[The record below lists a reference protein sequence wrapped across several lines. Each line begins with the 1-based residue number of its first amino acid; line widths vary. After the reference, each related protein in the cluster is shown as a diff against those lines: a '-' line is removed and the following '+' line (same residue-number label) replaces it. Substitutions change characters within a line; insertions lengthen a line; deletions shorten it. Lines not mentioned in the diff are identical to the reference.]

1 MSHTLTS
8 PEAAISAIAEAFAP
22 DGHCRIQVR
31 EERAFSQGTFLDL
44 GNVAVPGWSDDELD
58 AAQALLNGEYEW
70 TTPKATNFTRDLV
83 AALGAPAN
91 KDKARRS
98 VDGLG
103 GVAIRLGLAHPV
115 FDPVAL
121 STMPFRHATTV
132 ISDTSGV
139 VQGGL
144 SFVAQNLHP
153 AARLKVPSVVQMEI
167 VNTSDRFMSNRRRG
181 DRAKRYDMLMDH
193 MNSQAAQRVLLQ
205 LELRSSVELE
215 RTFLFGDPLRAAFKK
230 DEEQDVRELNLSVPV
245 RSYADRL
252 ILEAARQHQ
261 AQVSP
266 GHRVMLLTSD
276 QGLARMA
283 ITEGLPPLYFSSAK
297 ADALFGRTHTGSN
310 LQPFGGG
317 LKATSFAAILW
328 ELATI
333 FGTARLCAADG
344 TPRVSIHA
352 IGDDFAWTPYQSQ
365 DDLLWMERH
374 QVSGGQPT
382 GTPATGAPQVE
393 TGGPDA
399 RATDGA
405 AEADAPVAN
414 VSAKGP
420 EAADVAEGQP
430 ADHAAATN
438 TERDGKDEDPAATA
452 DAAPPRLL
460 EASGDERAP
469 DPASPTPRGAGRLRE
484 AVRERDARVAKET
497 GSEVEATEN
506 VTDRVGGKAPLYK
519 MSVDSLFRLIEELD
533 RQQTLPET
541 RVMVIIDAQ
550 KTSGLAD
557 YRRFLQS
564 GEAVTSEGDSWR
576 AGRSLRAIST
586 ALANAD
592 ADALAEALEVFP
604 AFQSLHALLSGAGVG
619 EAVPMREVYKRAE
632 ATFVMLAEVTMLGAP
647 VFGKGFF
654 QTLARPSD
662 EEFAAHA
669 IEAFSKLPKEGGWAS
684 SGQWLEELIEH
695 HGIHPIVARR
705 RLDSAAER
713 GLLGRFFEGST
724 TDVKMD
730 RHVVRVLS
738 TSEGVPQLK
747 TDYLYRGD
755 FLMPG
760 RGASSLRIVEAGNEP
775 A

>member
-1 MSHTLTS
+1 MTHVLTS
-8 PEAAISAIAEAFAP
+8 PQAAMGTLAEAFAP
-22 DGHCRIQVR
+22 TGLCKILVR
-31 EERAFSQGTFLDL
+31 EERAFSKGTFLDF
-44 GNVAVPGWSDDELD
+44 GEVMVPGWADDELEPER
-58 AAQALLNGEYEW
+58 ALLNGEYEW
-70 TTPKATNFTRDLV
+70 TLPSQTAFTQALI
-83 AALGAPAN
+83 AALATETKPSDT
-91 KDKARRS
+91 DKARRI
-98 VDGLG
+98 VDSLG
-103 GVAIRLGLAHPV
+103 GVAIRLGLTHPV

-121 STMPFRHATTV
+121 SSMPFRQATTI

-144 SFVAQNLHP
+144 SFVARNLHP

-181 DRAKRYDMLMDH
+181 EKARRYDMLMDH
-193 MNSQAAQRVLLQ
+193 MSSQAAQRVLLQ

-230 DEEQDVRELNLSVPV
+230 DEEQDLKDLNLSVPV

-283 ITEGLPPLYFSSAK
+283 ITEGLPPLYFNSAK

-310 LQPFGGG
+310 LNPFDGG
-317 LKATSFAAILW
+317 LAATSFAAILW

-333 FGTARLCAADG
+333 FGTARLCSSDG

-352 IGDDFAWTPYQSQ
+352 IGDEFAWTPYQSQ
-365 DDLLWMERH
+365 DDLLW
-374 QVSGGQPT
+374 
-382 GTPATGAPQVE
+382 VE
-393 TGGPDA
+393 THQPRTGL
-399 RATDGA
+399 
-405 AEADAPVAN
+405 PV
-414 VSAKGP
+414 S
-420 EAADVAEGQP
+420 EAAGREPDVKAP
-430 ADHAAATN
+430 ALP
-438 TERDGKDEDPAATA
+438 G
-452 DAAPPRLL
+452 PR
-460 EASGDERAP
+460 R
-469 DPASPTPRGAGRLRE
+469 RGAESLRE
-484 AVRERDARVAKET
+484 AVREREAKMAEVSSDPVSVAVDD
-497 GSEVEATEN
+497 GSNRTS
-506 VTDRVGGKAPLYK
+506 GKSPLYK

-533 RQQTLPET
+533 RQQTVSEA

-564 GEAVTSEGDSWR
+564 GDAVTFDGDNWH
-576 AGRSLRAIST
+576 AKPPIRAIST

-592 ADALAEALEVFP
+592 AEALAQALQVFP
-604 AFQSLHALLSGAGVG
+604 AFMSLRDMLAQAAIG
-619 EAVPMREVYKRAE
+619 EPVPMREIYKRAE

-647 VFGKGFF
+647 VSGKGFF
-654 QTLARPSD
+654 QTLTRPSD
-662 EEFAAHA
+662 EEFAQHA
-669 IEAFSKLPKEGGWAS
+669 IQAFSTLPKEGGWAS

-695 HGIHPIVARR
+695 HGIHPLVSRR
-705 RLDSAAER
+705 RLDSASER
-713 GLLGRFFEGST
+713 GLIGRYFEGST

-730 RHVVRVLS
+730 RHVIRVLS

-760 RGASSLRIVEAGNEP
+760 RGSSSLRIVEAGNEP

>member
-1 MSHTLTS
+1 MSHVLTS
-8 PEAAISAIAEAFAP
+8 PQAATETLAEAFAP
-22 DGHCRIQVR
+22 DGHCRLQVR
-31 EERAFSQGTFLDL
+31 EERAFSNGTFLEFGD
-44 GNVAVPGWSDDELD
+44 VMVPGWKDDELEPER
-58 AAQALLNGEYEW
+58 ALLNGEYEW
-70 TTPKATNFTRDLV
+70 TLPTVTAFTKDLI
-83 AALGAPAN
+83 AALATETKPADA
-91 KDKARRS
+91 DKARRI
-98 VDGLG
+98 VDALG
-103 GVAIRLGLAHPV
+103 GVAIRLGLTHPV

-121 STMPFRHATTV
+121 SSMPFRQATTI

-181 DRAKRYDMLMDH
+181 EKAKRYDMLMDH
-193 MNSQAAQRVLLQ
+193 MSSQAAQRVLLQ

-230 DEEQDVRELNLSVPV
+230 DEEQDVKDLNLSVPV

-297 ADALFGRTHTGSN
+297 AEALFGRTHTGSN
-310 LQPFGGG
+310 LRPFDGG
-317 LKATSFAAILW
+317 LTATSFAAILW

-333 FGTARLCAADG
+333 FGTVRLCAADG

-352 IGDDFAWTPYQSQ
+352 IGDGFAWTPYQSQ
-365 DDLLWMERH
+365 DDLLWMETH
-374 QVSGGQPT
+374 QSRSE
-382 GTPATGAPQVE
+382 PAVTILAP
-393 TGGPDA
+393 P
-399 RATDGA
+399 
-405 AEADAPVAN
+405 
-414 VSAKGP
+414 SAG
-420 EAADVAEGQP
+420 
-430 ADHAAATN
+430 
-438 TERDGKDEDPAATA
+438 ATA
-452 DAAPPRLL
+452 DTDETEQPAAPR
-460 EASGDERAP
+460 RA
-469 DPASPTPRGAGRLRE
+469 AERLRE
-484 AVRERDARVAKET
+484 AVRERDARVADKATPRADGNPEES
-497 GSEVEATEN
+497 SEKVS
-506 VTDRVGGKAPLYK
+506 GKAPLYK

-533 RQQTLPET
+533 RQQSVPEA

-564 GEAVTSEGDSWR
+564 GDAVTFEGDRWH
-576 AGRSLRAIST
+576 AGPTIRAIST

-592 ADALAEALEVFP
+592 AEALAQALEVFP
-604 AFQSLHALLSGAGVG
+604 AFVSLRNMLSRAAVG
-619 EAVPMREVYKRAE
+619 EPVPVREVYKRAD

-647 VFGKGFF
+647 VIGKGFF
-654 QTLARPSD
+654 QTLTRPSD
-662 EEFAAHA
+662 EEFAQHA
-669 IEAFSKLPKEGGWAS
+669 IDAFSKLPKEGGWAS

-695 HGIHPIVARR
+695 HGIHPLVARR
-705 RLDSAAER
+705 RLDSASER
-713 GLLGRFFEGST
+713 GLVGRYFEGST

-730 RHVVRVLS
+730 RHVIRVLS

-760 RGASSLRIVEAGNEP
+760 RGSSSLRIAEAGNEP

>member
-1 MSHTLTS
+1 MIHVLTS
-8 PEAAISAIAEAFAP
+8 PQAATEALAAAFAP
-22 DGHCRIQVR
+22 HGRCRLQVR
-31 EERAFSQGTFLDL
+31 EERAFSKGIFLDF
-44 GNVAVPGWSDDELD
+44 GHVVVPGWNDDELEPER
-58 AAQALLNGEYEW
+58 ALLNGEYEW
-70 TTPKATNFTRDLV
+70 TLPDVSAFTKDLI
-83 AALGAPAN
+83 AALATEA
-91 KDKARRS
+91 KAADVDKARRI
-98 VDGLG
+98 VDALG
-103 GVAIRLGLAHPV
+103 GVAIRLGLTHPV

-121 STMPFRHATTV
+121 SSMPFRHATTI

-181 DRAKRYDMLMDH
+181 EKAKRYDMLMDH
-193 MNSQAAQRVLLQ
+193 MSSQAAQRVLLQ

-230 DEEQDVRELNLSVPV
+230 DEEQDVKDLNLSVPV

-297 ADALFGRTHTGSN
+297 AEALFGRTHTGSN
-310 LQPFGGG
+310 LRPFDGG
-317 LKATSFAAILW
+317 LTATSFAAILW

-333 FGTARLCAADG
+333 FGSARLCATDG
-344 TPRVSIHA
+344 TPRVTIHA

-365 DDLLWMERH
+365 DDLLWMETH
-374 QVSGGQPT
+374 QSGG
-382 GTPATGAPQVE
+382 GAAAPAPPPAGA
-393 TGGPDA
+393 
-399 RATDGA
+399 ATDKQ
-405 AEADAPVAN
+405 APE
-414 VSAKGP
+414 P
-420 EAADVAEGQP
+420 Q
-430 ADHAAATN
+430 
-438 TERDGKDEDPAATA
+438 
-452 DAAPPRLL
+452 AAPRRSA
-460 EASGDERAP
+460 E
-469 DPASPTPRGAGRLRE
+469 RLRQ
-484 AVRERDARVAKET
+484 AVRERGAMT
-497 GSEVEATEN
+497 VEAAAAP
-506 VTDRVGGKAPLYK
+506 TDVGGDDGAERTIGKSPLYK
-519 MSVDSLFRLIEELD
+519 MSVDSLFRLVEELD
-533 RQQTLPET
+533 RQQNVSEA

-564 GEAVTSEGDSWR
+564 GDAVTFEDDSWHAR
-576 AGRSLRAIST
+576 PSLRPIST

-592 ADALAEALEVFP
+592 AEALAQALEVFP
-604 AFQSLHALLSGAGVG
+604 AFVSLRDMLARAAVG
-619 EAVPMREVYKRAE
+619 EPVPVREVYKRAE
-632 ATFVMLAEVTMLGAP
+632 ATFVMLAEVTMLGSP
-647 VFGKGFF
+647 VVGKGFF
-654 QTLARPSD
+654 QTLTRPSD
-662 EEFAAHA
+662 EEFARHA

-695 HGIHPIVARR
+695 HGIHPLVARR
-705 RLDSAAER
+705 RLDSASER
-713 GLLGRFFEGST
+713 GLVSRYFEGST

-730 RHVVRVLS
+730 RHVIRVLS

-760 RGASSLRIVEAGNEP
+760 RGSSSLRIAEAGNEP

>member
-1 MSHTLTS
+1 MRGARWAAGHLGDRPVNHVLTS
-8 PEAAISAIAEAFAP
+8 PQAATETLAAAFAP
-22 DGHCRIQVR
+22 DGHCRLQVR
-31 EERAFSQGTFLDL
+31 EERAFSKGIFLDI
-44 GNVAVPGWSDDELD
+44 GDVVVPGWSDDELEPER
-58 AAQALLNGEYEW
+58 ALLNGEYEW
-70 TTPKATNFTRDLV
+70 TLPDVSAFTKDLI
-83 AALGAPAN
+83 AALATEA
-91 KDKARRS
+91 KAVDADKARRI
-98 VDGLG
+98 VDALG
-103 GVAIRLGLAHPV
+103 GVAIRLGLTHPV

-121 STMPFRHATTV
+121 SSMPFRHATTI

-181 DRAKRYDMLMDH
+181 EKAKRYDMLMDH
-193 MNSQAAQRVLLQ
+193 ISSQAAQRVLLQ

-230 DEEQDVRELNLSVPV
+230 DEEQDVKDLNLSVPV

-297 ADALFGRTHTGSN
+297 AEALFGRTHTGSN
-310 LQPFGGG
+310 LRPFDGG
-317 LKATSFAAILW
+317 LTATSFAAILW

-333 FGTARLCAADG
+333 FGSARLCATDG
-344 TPRVSIHA
+344 TPHVTIHA

-365 DDLLWMERH
+365 DDLLWMETH
-374 QVSGGQPT
+374 QPGSGPTRPAPVSSP
-382 GTPATGAPQVE
+382 
-393 TGGPDA
+393 A
-399 RATDGA
+399 RAATD
-405 AEADAPVAN
+405 DKAP
-414 VSAKGP
+414 
-420 EAADVAEGQP
+420 ELQ
-430 ADHAAATN
+430 
-438 TERDGKDEDPAATA
+438 R
-452 DAAPPRLL
+452 APPRAA
-460 EASGDERAP
+460 E
-469 DPASPTPRGAGRLRE
+469 RLRE
-484 AVRERDARVAKET
+484 AVRERGTET
-497 GSEVEATEN
+497 PAVPAGAGRDDGAERTS
-506 VTDRVGGKAPLYK
+506 GKSPLYK

-533 RQQTLPET
+533 RQQTVSEA

-564 GEAVTSEGDSWR
+564 GDAVTFEDDSWH
-576 AGRSLRAIST
+576 AGPSLRAIST

-592 ADALAEALEVFP
+592 ADALAQALEVFP
-604 AFQSLHALLSGAGVG
+604 SFVALRDALARAAVG
-619 EAVPMREVYKRAE
+619 EPVPVREIYKRAE
-632 ATFVMLAEVTMLGAP
+632 ATFVMFAEVTMLGAS
-647 VFGKGFF
+647 VVGKGFF
-654 QTLARPSD
+654 QTLTRPSD
-662 EEFAAHA
+662 EEFARHA

-695 HGIHPIVARR
+695 HGIHPLVARR
-705 RLDSAAER
+705 RLDSASER
-713 GLLGRFFEGST
+713 GLVGRYFEGST

-730 RHVVRVLS
+730 RHVIRVLS

-760 RGASSLRIVEAGNEP
+760 RGSSSLRIAEANDEP

>member
-8 PEAAISAIAEAFAP
+8 PQAATAALAEAFAP
-22 DGHCRIQVR
+22 DGRCRIQVC
-31 EERAFSQGTFLDL
+31 EERAFSKGTFLEL
-44 GNVAVPGWSDDELD
+44 GDVMVPGWKDEELEPE
-58 AAQALLNGEYEW
+58 QALLNGEYEW
-70 TTPKATNFTRDLV
+70 TLPDVAAFTRDLI
-83 AALGAPAN
+83 AALATEAKPADA
-91 KDKARRS
+91 DKARRI
-98 VDGLG
+98 VDALG
-103 GVAIRLGLAHPV
+103 GVAIRLGLTHPV

-121 STMPFRHATTV
+121 SSMPFRQATTI

-139 VQGGL
+139 LQGGL

-181 DRAKRYDMLMDH
+181 EKAKRYDMLMDH
-193 MNSQAAQRVLLQ
+193 MSSQAAQRVLLQ

-230 DEEQDVRELNLSVPV
+230 DEEQDVKELNLSVPV

-297 ADALFGRTHTGSN
+297 AEALFGRTHAGSN
-310 LQPFGGG
+310 LRPFDGG
-317 LKATSFAAILW
+317 LTATSFAAILW

-333 FGTARLCAADG
+333 FGTARLCADDG

-352 IGDDFAWTPYQSQ
+352 IGDGFAWTPYQSQ
-365 DDLLWMERH
+365 DDLLWMETH
-374 QVSGGQPT
+374 QPGS
-382 GTPATGAPQVE
+382 
-393 TGGPDA
+393 
-399 RATDGA
+399 GA
-405 AEADAPVAN
+405 AAPA
-414 VSAKGP
+414 P
-420 EAADVAEGQP
+420 
-430 ADHAAATN
+430 
-438 TERDGKDEDPAATA
+438 
-452 DAAPPRLL
+452 AAPPAGAVAGK
-460 EASGDERAP
+460 ETPKPPAP
-469 DPASPTPRGAGRLRE
+469 PRRGAERLRE
-484 AVRERDARVAKET
+484 AVRERDTMAADAAT
-497 GSEVEATEN
+497 TEANGNPE
-506 VTDRVGGKAPLYK
+506 DGLGKAGGKAPLYK

-533 RQQTLPET
+533 RQQSVPEA

-564 GEAVTSEGDSWR
+564 GDAVAFEGESWQAR
-576 AGRSLRAIST
+576 PPIRAISI
-586 ALANAD
+586 ALANSD
-592 ADALAEALEVFP
+592 AEALAQALEVFP
-604 AFQSLHALLSGAGVG
+604 AFVSLRDMLSRAAVG
-619 EAVPMREVYKRAE
+619 EPVPVREVYKRAD
-632 ATFVMLAEVTMLGAP
+632 ATFIMLAEVTMLGAP

-654 QTLARPSD
+654 QTLTRPSD
-662 EEFAAHA
+662 EEFACHA

-684 SGQWLEELIEH
+684 SGHWLEELIEH
-695 HGIHPIVARR
+695 HGIHPLVARR
-705 RLDSAAER
+705 RLDSASER
-713 GLLGRFFEGST
+713 GLIGRYFEGST

-730 RHVVRVLS
+730 RHVIRVLS

-747 TDYLYRGD
+747 IDYLYRGD

-760 RGASSLRIVEAGNEP
+760 RGSSSLRIVETGNEP

>member
-1 MSHTLTS
+1 MSHVLTS
-8 PEAAISAIAEAFAP
+8 PEAATETLAKAFAP
-22 DGHCRIQVR
+22 TGRCRIQVR
-31 EERAFSQGTFLDL
+31 EERAFSKNTFLDF
-44 GNVAVPGWSDDELD
+44 GDVIVPGWTDDELEPER
-58 AAQALLNGEYEW
+58 ALLNGEYEW
-70 TTPKATNFTRDLV
+70 TLPDAAAFTKDLV
-83 AALGAPAN
+83 AALATETKPADA
-91 KDKARRS
+91 DKARRI
-98 VDGLG
+98 VDALG
-103 GVAIRLGLAHPV
+103 GVAIRLGLTHPV

-121 STMPFRHATTV
+121 SAMPFRQATTI

-167 VNTSDRFMSNRRRG
+167 VNSSDRFMSNRRRG

-193 MNSQAAQRVLLQ
+193 MSSQAAQRVLLQ

-230 DEEQDVRELNLSVPV
+230 DEEQDVKELNLSVPV

-297 ADALFGRTHTGSN
+297 AEALFGRTHAGSN
-310 LQPFGGG
+310 LRPFDGG
-317 LKATSFAAILW
+317 LTATSFAAILW

-352 IGDDFAWTPYQSQ
+352 IGDGFAWTPYQSQ
-365 DDLLWMERH
+365 DDLLWMETH
-374 QVSGGQPT
+374 QP
-382 GTPATGAPQVE
+382 
-393 TGGPDA
+393 GPVTA
-399 RATDGA
+399 
-405 AEADAPVAN
+405 APV
-414 VSAKGP
+414 
-420 EAADVAEGQP
+420 P
-430 ADHAAATN
+430 A
-438 TERDGKDEDPAATA
+438 PL
-452 DAAPPRLL
+452 P
-460 EASGDERAP
+460 ASGAGEQEAP
-469 DPASPTPRGAGRLRE
+469 GRPAVPRRGAERLRE
-484 AVRERDARVAKET
+484 AVRKRDARMNDVTTALTDANT
-497 GSEVEATEN
+497 GDSPERAS
-506 VTDRVGGKAPLYK
+506 GKAPLYK

-533 RQQTLPET
+533 RQQSVPEA

-564 GEAVTSEGDSWR
+564 GDAVVFKGDRWHAR
-576 AGRSLRAIST
+576 PPIRSIST
-586 ALANAD
+586 ALANVD
-592 ADALAEALEVFP
+592 AEALAQALEVFP
-604 AFQSLHALLSGAGVG
+604 AFVSLREMLSLAAVG
-619 EAVPMREVYKRAE
+619 ELVPVREVYKRAD

-647 VFGKGFF
+647 IFGKGFF
-654 QTLARPSD
+654 QTLIRPSD
-662 EEFAAHA
+662 EEFARHA

-695 HGIHPIVARR
+695 HGIHPLVARR
-705 RLDSAAER
+705 RLDSASER
-713 GLLGRFFEGST
+713 GLVSRYFEGST

-730 RHVVRVLS
+730 RHIIRVLS
-738 TSEGVPQLK
+738 TLEGVPQLK

-760 RGASSLRIVEAGNEP
+760 RGSSSLRIVEAGNEP